1 MFSDDRMLHSIKN
14 TFIFTFYTVVFCNII
29 GLGCALAIK
38 RSTKFNNFIRMLIFM
53 PFTISLLLSSYMWRY
68 VFSDVLYQIFG
79 IISPLGNKSTVMFG
93 ISLIAIWRL
102 SGYCMVVF
110 IAALQG
116 IPSELYE
123 SAQIEGAGKLTVFR
137 KITLPLI
144 IPAFTA
150 NITLLI
156 AWGMKVFDY
165 PMAATGGGPGFSSM
179 TLAMLIY
186 YNLFQYNKA
195 GYGQAIAIVFTIIIF
210 IFSTSI
216 SRLLRKSEVEL

>member
-144 IPAFTA
+144 VPAFTA